1 MFRHIRNVKGF
12 FSDYYLGS
20 IFGRGEGRSRKKQL
34 SDRDT
39 DAAYNRFR
47 RLYQRVEGQ
56 VLDSHNTRERFV
68 RPLLRDV
75 LGFHLGSGEESVYP
89 LFKNAEEEQ
98 AGHSPILLAYCGASD
113 EELDKGHGNST
124 PMKRLEK
131 TLADGIEHGFLITS
145 ERFRMVRA
153 PGEGPSGAYLE
164 VDLPGLASDEDP
176 ESFAAFYRLFYL
188 SNFLPDEN
196 GKISIHEVERLSR
209 EHAERVSED
218 LKRSVFRATEILVSG
233 LLKDAVHRGDI
244 LDLLKM
250 SDLDLRLFR
259 DAGLTALYR
268 ILFILYAE
276 ARDTR
281 LDSHQVYRDAYS
293 VHGLVE
299 EILRQ
304 PSQKWPENRT
314 AYWERLLALFSI
326 YDKGL
331 PAITPWEN
339 IPPRGGDFF
348 NAKTPA
354 GLLLEK
360 ACLSDALV
368 AELLLALTTTVPR
381 LGVGR
386 ERVSFRELD
395 IESLGAVYEGLLEY
409 EPRVAYETNIEVRV
423 QGKVFALPPTEVVR
437 LCAEKNLKVSGE
449 LAIVAGTEAES
460 LHPDAA
466 IEEEETES
474 EEIENEESERGD
486 GESGEDEAED
496 KGVKKGSTAKLLRR
510 LEPGDFHFVPGSARK
525 GSGSFYTPTELV
537 KDLINHTLGPLA
549 KGKSSEEILR
559 LRVLDPACGS
569 AHFLVEAM
577 RFLGKELHRALVQ
590 EHGGKAPAGFQR
602 GEWDA
607 NFEASDEEAR
617 AANSEARAWCKRQI
631 AEHCL
636 FGVDLNPTA
645 VSLARVALW
654 IESLAGDRPLSYF
667 EHHIRCGNSLLGTWL
682 ARLDQPPLPTMSK
695 VEIKNQ
701 SHLFGEIVRKAVH
714 EAAGIRRMIDEAK
727 PDSLQQEG
735 IDPETIQEQ
744 EFKEVQRQRADQL
757 LQAAH
762 LLFDLRSASAFL
774 PEIWHDWASL
784 CGHVE
789 NLNKLTEYAHSCS
802 WWSRF
807 EEIRNRE
814 RFFHWELEFP
824 EVFFDSQHSG
834 FDAVLGNPP
843 WDKIKPDKKEFYGKY
858 DILIRAFVGGEL
870 DRRIS
875 ELESG
880 IPNLGVEFS
889 RYENRVKT
897 LAACL
902 KKGGD
907 YQYQDWEIDGKST
920 GGDPD
925 VFKFFLEQGCKIAH
939 AGGFVGFVVP
949 SALYNN
955 EGCTGLRHLLLEEAD
970 VKRFYAFENRRKVFP
985 IDSRYKFI
993 SLVFAKQKSNQN
1005 GFEAAFMRHD
1015 LGELAEDNPKSW
1027 MVWVKR
1033 TELERLSPGTL
1044 AFLEYRSPR
1053 DREILLKMYGYD
1065 ANGDPVNPR
1074 PLLGDRGPGTW
1085 NAKFYREFDMTNDK
1099 DLWTDPKTSKLWTVK
1114 QILGFEPSD
1123 FEETRSRMAEKG
1135 FWPLYEGKHIHQFL
1149 ANIKPIE
1156 RWVNLE
1162 VVLSRYGRPP
1172 ISSPKVVVR
1181 AIARNTDERTCIAA
1195 VIPEKSC
1202 FGNSLYGCI
1211 TTVDPVVVV
1220 TILNSFSADYALR
1233 LRMSSNVSPV
1243 YLRTTATVVE
1253 LHPSFLELSLSMPP
1267 GTIHVS
1273 QVAEFW
1279 PAIWEL
1285 NRTVAEAYGLN
1296 PSDFEHILN
1305 SFPVFAR
1312 KRPEFHAY
1320 LRERLAEWK
1329 AEAGSPAKVIPMY
1342 PLPPRATASP
1352 AAESPASYGKVS
1364 VSSKPGKKHVASEQF
1379 RQAAILAWV
1388 VDQLF
1393 TSGHPV
1399 SRYRAGKIIYL
1410 IERAMELGLFKNYL
1424 KQAAGPYDPSLRYHG
1439 PEDIAIRQ
1447 HRWLTAADASHFQ
1460 PGPNIGEVSNYVKS
1474 YLDTVQASAVIEEF
1488 RTYQDP
1494 TLSRWTTV
1502 DFAARELQ
1510 SVGKPVNTNTVLD
1523 YLRATPEWTPKTEKK
1538 EFEPDRISNTLSGL
1552 QKLGFLQ

>member
-113 EELDKGHGNST
+113 EELDKGHGNSI

-196 GKISIHEVERLSR
+196 GKISIHEVERLSS

-537 KDLINHTLGPLA
+537 KDLIYHTLGPLA

-631 AEHCL
+631 AEHSL

-744 EFKEVQRQRADQL
+744 EFKEAQRQRADQL

-824 EVFFDSQHSG
+824 EVFFDSGHPG

-1027 MVWVKR
+1027 MVWMKR

-1135 FWPLYEGKHIHQFL
+1135 FWPLYEGKHIEQFL
-1149 ANIKPIE
+1149 VDIKPIE

-1181 AIARNTDERTCIAA
+1181 AIASNTNERTCIAA

-1202 FGNSLYGCI
+1202 FGHSLYGCI

-1267 GTIHVS
+1267 GTMHVS

-1329 AEAGSPAKVIPMY
+1329 AETEKRGQRAVQIL
-1342 PLPPRATASP
+1342 PLPHMETASV
-1352 AAESPASYGKVS
+1352 ESVAQQDGKLRF
-1364 VSSKPGKKHVASEQF
+1364 K
-1379 RQAAILAWV
+1379 QAAALSFIAYQLDQTGFGRVGHDKLVYLAQEHLGIPLGFNFERKAAGPWDPDLRYKVEKLAVKKEWLV
-1388 VDQLF
+1388 VDQ
-1393 TSGHPV
+1393 
-1399 SRYRAGKIIYL
+1399 
-1410 IERAMELGLFKNYL
+1410 
-1424 KQAAGPYDPSLRYHG
+1424 PS
-1439 PEDIAIRQ
+1439 
-1447 HRWLTAADASHFQ
+1447 
-1460 PGPNIGEVSNYVKS
+1460 GPNTPTSFKLGPKATEGIAAAEKFLGPKAKELRDLCASFKSTFGTAGLERWATIHKCWKDLAQKGKQVTEDDLVQEVLGWKGH
-1474 YLDTVQASAVIEEF
+1474 
-1488 RTYQDP
+1488 RQD
-1494 TLSRWTTV
+1494 
-1502 DFAARELQ
+1502 
-1510 SVGKPVNTNTVLD
+1510 
-1523 YLRATPEWTPKTEKK
+1523 YTEKVIRRAIHGMKK
-1538 EFEPDRISNTLSGL
+1538 EGL
-1552 QKLGFLQ
+1552 LPRT